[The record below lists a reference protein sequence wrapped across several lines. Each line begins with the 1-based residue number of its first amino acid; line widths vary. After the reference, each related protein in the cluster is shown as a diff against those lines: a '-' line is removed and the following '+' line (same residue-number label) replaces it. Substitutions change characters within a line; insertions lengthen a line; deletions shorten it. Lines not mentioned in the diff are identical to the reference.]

1 MAEDPELNELGNAV
15 YADTVEFLSDKENIR
30 AENFKFYVDLEYE
43 KLIDESG
50 FVFKSQWSQ
59 GRIGLGTS
67 GRNSGPLLIDYLYD
81 QGSIEAR

>member
-50 FVFKSQWSQ
+50 FVFKSQWS
-59 GRIGLGTS
+59 
-67 GRNSGPLLIDYLYD
+67 
-81 QGSIEAR
+81 